1 MNNKES
7 NNTICK
13 ISDSDTKCWVLVD
26 RNILHRLDGPAVI
39 YTNGDKEWFFMGM
52 RHRIGGPAIEYID
65 GYKEWW
71 IENEGFDSRQSYYRE
86 LYKRGLI
93 TYNEAV
99 MEIL

>member
-1 MNNKES
+1 
-7 NNTICK
+7 
-13 ISDSDTKCWVLVD
+13 
-26 RNILHRLDGPAVI
+26 
-39 YTNGDKEWFFMGM
+39 MGM